1 MKKYAGLTLM
11 ELLIAMLIVSILA
24 VIAAEL
30 YSSQLYASR
39 RTDGINTLY
48 SISAAEERYRTT
60 NTTYGTLAQV
70 WNSVAVSTGGYYTL
84 AITTNTASNYTITAT
99 ATGTQVKDKENGTS
113 CATLTLT
120 NVSGT
125 ITETPTACWPS

>member
-1 MKKYAGLTLM
+1 MKKYRGLTLM
-11 ELLIAMLIVSILA
+11 ELVIALLIVAILS

-39 RTDGINTLY
+39 RTDAINSLY
-48 SISAAEERYRTT
+48 SISTAEERYRTT

-70 WNSVAVSTGGYYTL
+70 WNSVTLSTGGYYNL

-99 ATGTQVKDKENGTS
+99 AIGKQVNDQENGTS
-113 CATLTLT
+113 CSTLTLA
-120 NVSGT
+120 NVNGT
-125 ITETPTACWPS
+125 ITETPTVCWPS